1 MTEVPSNLIPTR
13 ISQLPVAPV
22 ADENSQ
28 MMIIYQGNNYRIR
41 VGDLLSVAGVPIT
54 RQVIA
59 GTGMTGG
66 GQLSSNVTLSIAP
79 GGVGSSELSAT
90 GVTPGVYG
98 SSVTVPVLT
107 IDANGRIA
115 AATTQAIIGTGTV
128 TSVGLSLPPEFNVTG
143 SPVTDAGTL
152 TATWAT
158 EDANYFF
165 ATPNGSSGAP
175 SFRAILAA
183 DIPTLNQ
190 NTTGQAGSVVNSVTF
205 TTTGGGSPGET
216 FNGAS
221 PVTVDHSTIGAPS
234 FTGDLATGTWG
245 INISGNAATATT
257 ATSATSATAATN
269 VAGGVANNLVYNTG
283 TSTTSFIVA
292 PTVAGSFLSW
302 NGSAI
307 VWNSNAIGTVTSV
320 TGGSYLTGGTITTS
334 GTLAVDATSANTASK
349 VVARDASGNFSAGTI
364 TATLSGNAS
373 SATNVAGGAANRIVY
388 NTNAGATSFV
398 VAPTSGNTYL
408 SWDGTAFA
416 WSSVGGGTVTSVAAG
431 TYLTGGT
438 ITTSGTLAVDATS
451 NNTASKVVARDG
463 SGNFSAG
470 TITANLTGTASIATN
485 VSGGAANR
493 IVYNTAS
500 SSSSFVVAPTVAS
513 TFLNWTG
520 SAFAWSAVPQGT
532 VTSITAGTYLTGGT
546 ITGSG
551 TIAVDATSAN
561 TASKV
566 VARDASGNFSA
577 GTITATLTGTA
588 SAATNLAG
596 GAASQIPYQTGSG
609 ATTFLANGTAGQVL
623 KSNGSSAP
631 SWSGINGG
639 TF

>member
-98 SSVTVPVLT
+98 SAVSIPVLT
-107 IDANGRIA
+107 VDANGRITA
-115 AATTQAIIGTGTV
+115 ANSEALLATGTV
-128 TSVGLSLPPEFNVTG
+128 TSVGLSLPADFNVTG

-158 EDANYFF
+158 KTANYFF
-165 ATPNGSSGAP
+165 AAPNGSAGPP

-190 NTTGQAGSVVNSVTF
+190 NTTGQAGYVANSVTF

-216 FNGAS
+216 FNGVS

-234 FTGDLATGTWG
+234 FTGDLATGTWA
-245 INISGNAATATT
+245 IDISGNAATATT
-257 ATSATSATAATN
+257 AALATSATAATN
-269 VAGGVANNLVYNTG
+269 VDGGVANNLVYNTG

-292 PTVAGSFLSW
+292 PTVAGAFLSW
-302 NGSAI
+302 DGSAI
-307 VWNSNAIGTVTSV
+307 VWNTNAIGTVTSI

-388 NTNAGATSFV
+388 NTNSGVTSFV
-398 VAPTSGNTYL
+398 LAPTTGNTFL

-416 WSSVGGGTVTSVAAG
+416 WASVGGGTVTSITAG

-438 ITTSGTLAVDATS
+438 ITTSGTIAVDATS
-451 NNTASKVVARDG
+451 ANTASKVVARDG

-470 TITANLTGTASIATN
+470 TITANLTGTAST
-485 VSGGAANR
+485 
-493 IVYNTAS
+493 
-500 SSSSFVVAPTVAS
+500 
-513 TFLNWTG
+513 
-520 SAFAWSAVPQGT
+520 
-532 VTSITAGTYLTGGT
+532 
-546 ITGSG
+546 
-551 TIAVDATSAN
+551 
-561 TASKV
+561 
-566 VARDASGNFSA
+566 
-577 GTITATLTGTA
+577 
-588 SAATNLAG
+588 ATNLAG

-631 SWSGINGG
+631 SWAGIDGG